1 MLGITEP
8 AIFGINLR
16 YIKPFIGIM
25 IVGLLIKTIGT
36 LIELALPY
44 ILSYILDD
52 LVPND
57 GRLSMI
63 ILWGGIMILCALLA
77 LLCNVKANRMASKV
91 ARDCTRKIRHDLFY
105 QTITLSGKQLDYF
118 TIPSLEARI
127 TTDTYNVQNFIGRI
141 QRLGVRAPLL
151 LMGGLVVT
159 LIMDAYLSLVMIA
172 ILPIIFIVVL
182 FISLKGVK
190 LYASVQDSVDGMV
203 RVVREDTQGIRVI
216 KALSKVEKEQQRYDK
231 VNKKLINAEK
241 KASLAMGF
249 VNPIM
254 SLLMNLGI
262 TFVVLIG
269 AYRVMNRQTEPGK
282 IVAFTQ
288 YFTMISTA
296 TLSITRIFMMYTK
309 SSASASRIAEVMNTV
324 KDLEIAS
331 LDIYPLVENDDYIV
345 FDNVSFSYNQTKD
358 NLKNISFRL
367 SKGQTL
373 GIIGA
378 TGSGKTTLVHLLMR
392 FYDVNKGAIRIGGKD
407 IRTIPEKDLHT
418 LFGIVMQNDFLFSD
432 TILENIRFGREI
444 SQDDIEKAI
453 QISQAYDFIMSFPE
467 GLNHVL
473 SQKATNISG
482 GQKQRLLI
490 ARALANH
497 PEILILDDSSSALD
511 YKTDANLRKAILQNL
526 KDTTS
531 IIVTQRVSSVMNAD
545 LIIVLEEG
553 EIIGMGNHRD
563 LLNTC
568 EAYKEISESQIGGSF
583 ID

>member
-1 MLGITEP
+1 MKFIYQ
-8 AIFGINLR
+8 

-418 LFGIVMQNDFLFSD
+418 LFGIVMQNDFLFSV

-553 EIIGMGNHRD
+553 EIIGMGNHQD

-568 EAYKEISESQIGGSF
+568 EVYKEISESQIGGSF

>member
-1 MLGITEP
+1 MKFIYQ
-8 AIFGINLR
+8 

-531 IIVTQRVSSVMNAD
+531 IIVTQKVSSVMNAD

-553 EIIGMGNHRD
+553 EIIGMGNHQD

-568 EAYKEISESQIGGSF
+568 EVYKEISESQIGGSF